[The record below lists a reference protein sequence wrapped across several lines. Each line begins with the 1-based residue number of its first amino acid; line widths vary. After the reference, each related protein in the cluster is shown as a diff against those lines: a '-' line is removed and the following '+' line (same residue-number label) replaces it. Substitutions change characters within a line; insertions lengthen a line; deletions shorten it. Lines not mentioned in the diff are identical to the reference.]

1 MKFYE
6 VKCVEP
12 SYTLK
17 KRKSQKKL
25 ARVHAYTHAYTQLH
39 EGGGRSAPPGLNR
52 VNFLYKKIPLFERDY
67 LDPQTSVECYIM

>member
-25 ARVHAYTHAYTQLH
+25 ARVYAYTPAYKQIR
-39 EGGGRSAPPGLNR
+39 EGGGRSAPRPPSRIGFKSGLDFR
-52 VNFLYKKIPLFERDY
+52 IDEMYQI
-67 LDPQTSVECYIM
+67 IW